1 MYELVTLPDVCIIDL
16 VVVYV
21 VSVIVRYRDFR
32 IRLTIYALNFID
44 VYGVFKYMTRK
55 KCFKVYGP
63 ETQQKKLN

>member
-32 IRLTIYALNFID
+32 IRLTIYALNFIECIR
-44 VYGVFKYMTRK
+44 VFQIHDMEK
-55 KCFKVYGP
+55 KCFKVYG
-63 ETQQKKLN
+63 TMWHTV

>member
-32 IRLTIYALNFID
+32 IRLTIYALNFIECIR
-44 VYGVFKYMTRK
+44 VFQIHDMEKM
-55 KCFKVYGP
+55 FKVYG
-63 ETQQKKLN
+63 TMWHTV